1 MRDLWTR
8 RIASL
13 LLGGIIGIYTP
24 ELMRWIVLGVFLL
37 LVLRMGLWKPRDFFG
52 PSFRPEI
59 LILGI
64 GFFVG
69 VIYGMTGNVGIE
81 KPLIIKQV
89 QVVGELTDWITNDEG
104 ATGTL
109 KIIEPIPMPET
120 ALLAQGNSQPTQGK
134 SFQTQESFLPIQ
146 SNPLQ
151 TVRNLLGLGPK
162 EQVQYDFE
170 EKSYRLKVYPNLE
183 GELPQGWENVQP
195 GDVLRFKAK
204 LEHPKPPGTPGQ
216 FDLPLY
222 YAVRGLSGGLTAQG
236 AAEIIS
242 PGTSPLSWQLRT
254 RVHEILE
261 LIPSDQIG
269 VLEGILF
276 GDTSRI
282 PEEDLEHYRITGVY
296 HVFSASGSNVAF
308 LLVLCWG
315 ALRFLPIPLR
325 VGMSISVLSFYA
337 ILCGGNPPI
346 LRATVMGIFVLV
358 GRLGSGRGNSLRG
371 LFLAALLLFI
381 WQPLMLKDIGFQ
393 LSFMATGGIL
403 VLGPKL
409 VAIQGIRRWPK
420 ALKSAFAMT
429 CAAQIATL
437 PLLIVTFH
445 RLSFIGLVA
454 NLGVLFIIGSI
465 FEIGM
470 LGIMFSFLPQL
481 ALPLFQ
487 VSLWLLSA
495 TNELLFQ
502 LARVP
507 WADAWAINP
516 GILFWLCWYGGILG
530 ILVGEKRVLFTGR
543 VWGSNIKRGIA
554 PLVEAALHNF
564 QTGFPD
570 EIRLVGTPL
579 FKRLRSIKSRCMLLA
594 GWSKRVGLK
603 GERALLVLLV
613 LLFLWSPWNTPQVL
627 EVTFIDVG
635 QGDSILIET
644 PKGTKILVDTGP
656 KSERFDAGERIVVP
670 FLLQKGIRNLDALLL
685 THPHADHVGGAAAVL
700 ETIPVDWVGVPE
712 DGQDWLSGESISDE
726 ADTTGRS
733 WGEESGLD
741 PKLVKLLA
749 REKIETLKMGDR
761 LVLDTD
767 IQLSILAPGKILTG
781 THSDE
786 NNNSLVLRLENRSGQ
801 SILLTGDMEEEEMQ
815 EISRTGQDFS
825 TDLFKVPHHGSR
837 FSLDLDWLNQIN
849 PQAVVIPVGKN
860 SFGHPTPGVLQYW
873 QERRIPVYRTDED
886 GTIRVRLD
894 EQQIEV
900 LPGRK

>member
-13 LLGGIIGIYTP
+13 LLGGIIGVYTP
-24 ELMRWIVLGVFLL
+24 ELMQWIVLGVFLL
-37 LVLRMGLWKPRDFFG
+37 LILRMGLWKPRDFFG

-59 LILGI
+59 LILGV
-64 GFFVG
+64 GLFVG
-69 VIYGMTGNVGIE
+69 SIYGMTGNAGLE
-81 KPLIIKQV
+81 KPLIINQV

-104 ATGTL
+104 ATGTF
-109 KIIEPIPMPET
+109 KILEPVPLPDSSPSVQEGSLQMQVN
-120 ALLAQGNSQPTQGK
+120 AFG
-134 SFQTQESFLPIQ
+134 FQE
-146 SNPLQ
+146 N
-151 TVRNLLGLGPK
+151 K
-162 EQVQYDFE
+162 
-170 EKSYRLKVYPNLE
+170 YRLKVYPDSE
-183 GELPQGWENVQP
+183 GKLPEGWDSVQP
-195 GDVLRFKAK
+195 GDVLRFTAQ
-204 LEHPKPPGTPGQ
+204 LEHPKLPGTPGQ

-236 AAEIIS
+236 AAEIVS
-242 PGTSPLSWQLRT
+242 PGTSPLNWQVRT
-254 RVHEILE
+254 RVHELLE

-269 VLEGILF
+269 VLEGILY
-276 GDTSRI
+276 GETSRI

-325 VGMSISVLSFYA
+325 AGISISVLSFYA
-337 ILCGGNPPI
+337 FLCGGNPPI

-358 GRLGSGRGNSLRG
+358 GRLGAGRGNSLRG
-371 LFLAALLLFI
+371 LFLATLLLFA
-381 WQPLMLKDIGFQ
+381 WQPLILKDIGFQ
-393 LSFMATGGIL
+393 LSFMATWGIL
-403 VLGPKL
+403 VLSQRLVEKL
-409 VAIQGIRRWPK
+409 GMRRWPK
-420 ALKSAFAMT
+420 ALKSGFAMT

-437 PLLIVTFH
+437 PLLITTFH

-470 LGIMFSFLPQL
+470 LGIILSFLLPL

-516 GILFWLCWYGGILG
+516 GNLFWLCWYGGILV
-530 ILVGEKRVLFTGR
+530 ILVGKKRVLFTGK
-543 VWGSNIKRGIA
+543 VWGANLRRRIAPQSAIA
-554 PLVEAALHNF
+554 PLSRGLRSRNLTYAY
-564 QTGFPD
+564 
-570 EIRLVGTPL
+570 LVGW
-579 FKRLRSIKSRCMLLA
+579 
-594 GWSKRVGLK
+594 GKRVGLK

-613 LLFLWSPWNTPQVL
+613 LLFLWSPWNAPRVL

-635 QGDSILIET
+635 QGDCILIET
-644 PKGTKILVDTGP
+644 PKGMRILVDTGP
-656 KSERFDAGERIVVP
+656 VTERFDAGERIVVP
-670 FLLQKGIRNLDALLL
+670 FLLQKGINHLDALLL
-685 THPHADHVGGAAAVL
+685 THTHADHVGGASAVL

-712 DGQDWLSGESISDE
+712 DGQDWLSGESLRDE
-726 ADTTGRS
+726 GGSTGSS
-733 WGEESGLD
+733 WGEVSGLD

-761 LVLDTD
+761 LVLDPD
-767 IQLSILAPGKILTG
+767 IQLSVLAPGKILSG

-786 NNNSLVLRLENRSGQ
+786 NNNSLVMRLENRSGQ
-801 SILLTGDMEEEEMQ
+801 SILLTADMEEEEM
-815 EISRTGQDFS
+815 EELLKTGQDFS
-825 TDLFKVPHHGSR
+825 ADLFKVPHHGSR
-837 FSLDLDWLNQIN
+837 FSLDLDWLNRIS
-849 PQAVVIPVGKN
+849 PRSVVIPVGKN

-894 EQQIEV
+894 GQRIEV
-900 LPGRK
+900 LPGREK